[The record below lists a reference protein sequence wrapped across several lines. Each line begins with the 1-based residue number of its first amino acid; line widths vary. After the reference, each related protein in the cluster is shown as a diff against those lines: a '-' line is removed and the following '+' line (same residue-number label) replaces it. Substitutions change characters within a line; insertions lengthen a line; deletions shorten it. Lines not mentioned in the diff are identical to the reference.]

1 MTSLYSMTLLLG
13 SIFQDGGQQYGGRLV
28 TEGNRRIRLEEKE
41 RESGQ
46 YLL

>member
-1 MTSLYSMTLLLG
+1 MVEAS
-13 SIFQDGGQQYGGRLV
+13 GRLV